1 MKNDNKWKI
10 LHLESMKIQILL
22 TYSID
27 RHRLLQLNRI
37 RVSGFARVFPSLL
50 LLQRVEE
57 QRQTVILVQFG
68 VHRRL

>member
-1 MKNDNKWKI
+1 MINDNKWKI

>member
-1 MKNDNKWKI
+1 MENITSRIGEN
-10 LHLESMKIQILL
+10 SNFILL
-22 TYSID
+22 TYGID

-57 QRQTVILVQFG
+57 QRQAVILVQFG